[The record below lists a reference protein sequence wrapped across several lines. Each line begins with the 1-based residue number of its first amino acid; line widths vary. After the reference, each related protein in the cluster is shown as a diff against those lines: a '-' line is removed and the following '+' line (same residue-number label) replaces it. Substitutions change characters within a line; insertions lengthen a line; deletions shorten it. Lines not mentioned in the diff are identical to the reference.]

1 MSDLDQRPVKD
12 EWKIVT
18 DPNDPSIMKMFLNG
32 QEFEVNSFGLGK
44 RNKKGK
50 CVMKLEVLIDLDQL
64 TTIHETRE
72 GHSKEWRATQD
83 KFASKIESKRGE
95 FDAHTL
101 VDDLKCAVIL
111 KKDLNGAYLTGVEA
125 LAYLN
130 GVHTIGIDLN
140 KEIKNDI

>member
-18 DPNDPSIMKMFLNG
+18 DPNDPSMMKMFLNG

-64 TTIHETRE
+64 TTTHDTRE
-72 GHSKEWRATQD
+72 GHSRAWRAAQD
-83 KFASKIESKRGE
+83 KFMSKFESKSGE
-95 FDAHTL
+95 LDAHTL
-101 VDDLKCAVIL
+101 VDDVTGVIIL
-111 KKDLNGAYLTGVEA
+111 KKNMTSADVLD
-125 LAYLN
+125 AYLN
-130 GVHTIGIDLN
+130 GVHTIPIDLN
-140 KEIKNDI
+140 KVTVDEK